1 MKIFKLLI
9 ITLIL
14 TIYKFNISFALV
26 EIDITRGNLDPL
38 PIAVS
43 TLSLDEKSKNYLK
56 NQHIKNIHLKYLDV
70 LSDDLDGLSDEDFEL
85 KYGKSKAELK
95 NQLIKNTNLEDLDGL
110 SDEDFKLKY
119 GNSKAELKNQLN
131 IMENLGLEISKVVEN
146 NLKNTGLFNTINRE
160 AYLQKPDIAHLKP
173 RFEDWALIK
182 AQALIT
188 GKVSSVKL
196 NDKNLKV
203 EFRLW
208 DVLAAKEMMAISF
221 TTKTNSWRRVGH
233 IISDKVYGA
242 LTGEDGYFETRII
255 YVAET
260 GPKTLR
266 VKKLAIMD
274 QDGFNTKYLTLGN
287 ELVLTPR
294 FDPNSLNVVYMSYF
308 KNKPRVYNLNI
319 LTGKQK
325 VVGDFPGMT
334 FAPRFSPDGKKIIMS
349 LAKEGNSEIWTRD
362 LETGIQMKLTDHPS
376 IDTSPS
382 YSPDGKFITFNSDR
396 SGYQQIY
403 VMKSDG
409 SSVKRIS
416 FGKGIYGTPVWS
428 PRGDLIAFT
437 KLHKGEFY
445 IGVMRVDGTGERLL
459 TKNFYQEA
467 PSWAPNGRVIIFYR
481 ETKTDEKGKGFSAKL
496 WSIDLTGYNERLVKT
511 ETDASDP
518 SWSSLLSN

>member
-1 MKIFKLLI
+1 MRNKKLFIYFFLFFLFKISNSYSLI
-9 ITLIL
+9 Q
-14 TIYKFNISFALV
+14 V
-26 EIDITRGNLDPL
+26 DITRGNLDPL

-43 TLSLDEKSKNYLK
+43 SLSLDKKSKT
-56 NQHIKNIHLKYLDV
+56 
-70 LSDDLDGLSDEDFEL
+70 LSN
-85 KYGKSKAELK
+85 
-95 NQLIKNTNLEDLDGL
+95 NQLGI
-110 SDEDFKLKY
+110 
-119 GNSKAELKNQLN
+119 
-131 IMENLGLEISKVVEN
+131 ENLGLEISKVVEN
-146 NLKNTGLFNTINRE
+146 NLKQTGLFDTLDKDSF
-160 AYLQKPDIAHLKP
+160 LQKPDIAHLKP

-188 GKVSSVKL
+188 GKVIIENEK
-196 NDKNLKV
+196 LKV

-208 DVLAAKEMMAISF
+208 DVLAAKEMLALAF
-221 TTKTNSWRRVGH
+221 TTVPSNWRRVGH
-233 IISDKVYGA
+233 IISDKVYQG
-242 LTGEDGYFETRII
+242 LTGETGYFDTRII
-255 YVAET
+255 YVSEE
-260 GPKTLR
+260 GPKTQR

-294 FDPNSLNVVYMSYF
+294 FNPTNQMVTYLSYF
-308 KNKPRVYNLNI
+308 RNLPRVYLLDI
-319 LTGKQK
+319 ETGIQE

-349 LAKEGNSEIWTRD
+349 FAKDGNSDIYTMDIENKIVQK
-362 LETGIQMKLTDHPS
+362 ITDHPS

-409 SSVKRIS
+409 SKVKRIS
-416 FGKGIYGTPVWS
+416 FGNGIYGTPVWS

-437 KLHKGEFY
+437 KLHKKKFF
-445 IGVMRVDGTGERLL
+445 IGVMRPDGTGERLL
-459 TKNFYQEA
+459 TENFYQEA

-481 ETKTDEKGKGFSAKL
+481 ETRTDEKGQGFSAKL